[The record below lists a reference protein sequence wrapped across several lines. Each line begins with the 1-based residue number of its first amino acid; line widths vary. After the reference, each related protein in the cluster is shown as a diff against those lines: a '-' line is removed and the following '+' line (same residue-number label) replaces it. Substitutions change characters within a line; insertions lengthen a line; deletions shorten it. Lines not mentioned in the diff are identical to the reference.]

1 MGWHVEQGYLWSY
14 VLLTHLLAPLVVGL
28 TLRPWRRAAQ
38 KPLGARGV

>member
-1 MGWHVEQGYLWSY
+1 VGWHVEQGYLWSY

-38 KPLGARGV
+38 KPLGSRGV